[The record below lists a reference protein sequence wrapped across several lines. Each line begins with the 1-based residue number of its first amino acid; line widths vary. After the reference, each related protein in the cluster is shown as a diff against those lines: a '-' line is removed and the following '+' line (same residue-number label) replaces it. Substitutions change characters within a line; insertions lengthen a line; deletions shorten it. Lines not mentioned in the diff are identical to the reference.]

1 MKKIFALVLTTIT
14 LFSATSCSDSAFNS
28 KYEDPSKTATTGVPQ
43 AFTGVLYTGNR
54 WMNPVYYRYY
64 VQSSTSGVFSG
75 VIGNANERGRFRGA
89 SEGYY
94 NTRWQDFYD
103 LLTQYR
109 LLEDNYNKLNAAEK
123 PSNKIF
129 LMLGRTIM
137 QAQLHEVLSLWGDV
151 PYTGA
156 STIWKTSNY
165 AEAKAKDVYDS
176 DVETYK
182 QILSDLKEV
191 GDYFAAGNLDA
202 TGVANLKRQDFTLA
216 NGNTDMWR
224 RYVNALRLRIALHLA
239 TNGEC
244 TAVARAAIK
253 EILENPNTY
262 PLIDENTQNQG
273 VAADTQTDDFNYGKT
288 MSQALNGSAHCS
300 GSQTMLD
307 AMNLPTTGYPDAQT
321 DPRLPLIYDP
331 NPMGRYVAYDVTKSS
346 TDISNLATDSIKVY
360 QRQGIK
366 SANYYCVID
375 SQAIQGWANYQGNEH
390 LAACWINAAEVNL
403 SKAECYLNGYGVTA
417 NLNQAKACFIEGVVQ
432 SFEYYKQI
440 KSNSTLYK
448 AIDANHFNDSYGG
461 KRKTTLP
468 TAAQARSYATHI
480 WNGSQ
485 QVVATQLWL
494 NFGFINELEAWNV
507 ARRTGY
513 PKVTFATDAQVS
525 SYPTP
530 AHRLPYPS
538 DELTYNAENAQAAIA
553 RKYQEPTG
561 YYTKLF
567 WANAQ
572 NYYQMVT
579 AH

>member
-64 VQSSTSGVFSG
+64 VQSSTSGVYSG

-300 GSQTMLD
+300 GSQ
-307 AMNLPTTGYPDAQT
+307 PHG
-321 DPRLPLIYDP
+321 
-331 NPMGRYVAYDVTKSS
+331 
-346 TDISNLATDSIKVY
+346 
-360 QRQGIK
+360 
-366 SANYYCVID
+366 
-375 SQAIQGWANYQGNEH
+375 
-390 LAACWINAAEVNL
+390 
-403 SKAECYLNGYGVTA
+403 
-417 NLNQAKACFIEGVVQ
+417 
-432 SFEYYKQI
+432 
-440 KSNSTLYK
+440 TLR
-448 AIDANHFNDSYGG
+448 G
-461 KRKTTLP
+461 L
-468 TAAQARSYATHI
+468 
-480 WNGSQ
+480 
-485 QVVATQLWL
+485 
-494 NFGFINELEAWNV
+494 
-507 ARRTGY
+507 RR
-513 PKVTFATDAQVS
+513 D
-525 SYPTP
+525 
-530 AHRLPYPS
+530 
-538 DELTYNAENAQAAIA
+538 
-553 RKYQEPTG
+553 QE
-561 YYTKLF
+561 
-567 WANAQ
+567 
-572 NYYQMVT
+572 
-579 AH
+579 

>member
-202 TGVANLKRQDFTLA
+202 TGVANLKRQETLCQRLTA
-216 NGNTDMWR
+216 THSTTPGNQR
-224 RYVNALRLRIALHLA
+224 RMHCCGKSCHQRNLRESQHL
-239 TNGEC
+239 
-244 TAVARAAIK
+244 
-253 EILENPNTY
+253 
-262 PLIDENTQNQG
+262 
-273 VAADTQTDDFNYGKT
+273 
-288 MSQALNGSAHCS
+288 SAHRRKHTKPRCGRRHADRRFQLWQNNVTS
-300 GSQTMLD
+300 AQWIGPLFGIANHARRHEPANNRISRCT
-307 AMNLPTTGYPDAQT
+307 NRPTT
-321 DPRLPLIYDP
+321 
-331 NPMGRYVAYDVTKSS
+331 
-346 TDISNLATDSIKVY
+346 
-360 QRQGIK
+360 
-366 SANYYCVID
+366 
-375 SQAIQGWANYQGNEH
+375 
-390 LAACWINAAEVNL
+390 
-403 SKAECYLNGYGVTA
+403 
-417 NLNQAKACFIEGVVQ
+417 
-432 SFEYYKQI
+432 
-440 KSNSTLYK
+440 
-448 AIDANHFNDSYGG
+448 
-461 KRKTTLP
+461 
-468 TAAQARSYATHI
+468 ATHLRPQPH
-480 WNGSQ
+480 G
-485 QVVATQLWL
+485 TLRGL
-494 NFGFINELEAWNV
+494 
-507 ARRTGY
+507 RR
-513 PKVTFATDAQVS
+513 
-525 SYPTP
+525 
-530 AHRLPYPS
+530 H
-538 DELTYNAENAQAAIA
+538 
-553 RKYQEPTG
+553 QE
-561 YYTKLF
+561 
-567 WANAQ
+567 
-572 NYYQMVT
+572 
-579 AH
+579 